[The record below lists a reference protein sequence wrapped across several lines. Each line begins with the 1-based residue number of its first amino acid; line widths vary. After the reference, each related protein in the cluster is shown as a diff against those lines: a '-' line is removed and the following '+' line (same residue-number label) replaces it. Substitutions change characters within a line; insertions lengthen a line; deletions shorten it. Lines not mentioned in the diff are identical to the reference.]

1 MDKRGRGRPRYSR
14 PGGRRNIPDLTNSS
28 GHDTSCLLTRARF
41 APTLEIM
48 DVQLSADQRAFF
60 SMAVKTGRLSREE
73 DAVEEALLMWEER
86 ERTRA
91 EILALVDS
99 AEASLSHG
107 QGRVITQESMR
118 ELADGVKQR
127 GRALLAAEQAVSG

>member
-1 MDKRGRGRPRYSR
+1 MELT
-14 PGGRRNIPDLTNSS
+14 PGSS
-28 GHDTSCLLTRARF
+28 
-41 APTLEIM
+41 APTLEDM
-48 DVQLSADQRAFF
+48 DVELSADQRAFF

-73 DAVEEALLMWEER
+73 DAVEEALLLWEER

-118 ELADGVKQR
+118 ELAGDVKRR

>member
-1 MDKRGRGRPRYSR
+1 
-14 PGGRRNIPDLTNSS
+14 
-28 GHDTSCLLTRARF
+28 
-41 APTLEIM
+41 M

-60 SMAVKTGRLSREE
+60 HMAVETGRLSREE
-73 DAVEEALLMWEER
+73 DAVKEALLLWEER

-118 ELADGVKQR
+118 EFANDVKRR
-127 GRALLAAEQAVSG
+127 GRARLAAEQAVSN

>member
-1 MDKRGRGRPRYSR
+1 
-14 PGGRRNIPDLTNSS
+14 
-28 GHDTSCLLTRARF
+28 
-41 APTLEIM
+41 M
-48 DVQLSADQRAFF
+48 DVQLSADQKAFF

-73 DAVEEALLMWEER
+73 DAVEEALLLWEER

-99 AEASLSHG
+99 AEASLSRG

-127 GRALLAAEQAVSG
+127 GRALLAAEQAVSA